1 MRSLARPLFAEALGT
16 FLLVFVGIA
25 ATMANN
31 YPLVGF
37 NTFGIA
43 LAHGLA
49 LGLAITFAIPYS
61 GGHIN
66 PAVTVGMFAVGRINA
81 VKAGLY
87 IVAQLVGAVIGA
99 WAVKAIYPANITSVT
114 SLGVPSINT
123 QVSMMG
129 AIALEAVM
137 TFFLMSAVFATV
149 MSSRGTKMGG
159 FGVGLAVFIMALAGA
174 PLTGAV
180 MNPSRAFGPSL
191 VQGLWTGH
199 AAYWIGPIV
208 GAVVAA
214 LVWDK
219 FLMREEQGA

>member
-16 FLLVFVGIA
+16 FTLIFVGVA

-49 LGLAITFAIPYS
+49 LGLAITMALPFS
-61 GGHIN
+61 GGHVN
-66 PAVTVGMFAVGRINA
+66 PAVTVGMFAVGRIDAKRA
-81 VKAGLY
+81 VLY
-87 IVAQLVGAVIGA
+87 IVAQLAGATLGA
-99 WAVKAIYPANITSVT
+99 LAVKTIYPANITAVT
-114 SLGVPSINT
+114 SLGVPSINS

-129 AIALEAVM
+129 AILLEAVM
-137 TFFLMSAVFATV
+137 TFFLMSAVFATIV
-149 MSSRGTKMGG
+149 SPKATRMGG
-159 FGVGLAVFIMALAGA
+159 FGVGLAVFVMALAGA

-191 VQGLWTGH
+191 VAGLWTGH
-199 AAYWIGPIV
+199 IAYWIGPIL

-214 LVWDK
+214 FTWDK
-219 FLMREEQGA
+219 FLLKGE